1 MFRVFVLT
9 ALLTSQFVFA
19 ASSQEK
25 PTPGTLT
32 CSLMYQIPT
41 EGGMVKYVS
50 PENGHIQKQLV
61 VADYCNVDGCVKK
74 RLGTAFLGSSIG
86 GASIRIAGD
95 RTTIILRDGQRNRS
109 AASIN
114 TMGLLPLNDGG
125 AQFSLNA
132 EGVYKDERFSAL
144 IFTCGLV
151 I

>member
-1 MFRVFVLT
+1 MLRVFVLA

-19 ASSQEK
+19 DSSQEEL
-25 PTPGTLT
+25 TPGALT

-41 EGGMVKYVS
+41 EGGMVKYIS
-50 PENGHIQKQLV
+50 PENGHAQIQLV
-61 VADYCNVDGCVKK
+61 VANFCNAEGCVKK
-74 RLGTAFLGSSIG
+74 RLGSTFLGSSIG
-86 GASIRIAGD
+86 GASIRIVGD
-95 RTTIILRDGQRNRS
+95 RTTIILRDGQGNRS

-114 TMGLLPLNDGG
+114 TMGLLPLNDGA